1 MSKPCSPPFSR
12 SLLHPKYWV
21 TWFGMGVSAL
31 LSLAPVSIRHALGR
45 QLGSFIYRTNN
56 KRRHIIECNLK
67 HAFPELSEQ
76 ERGVMGLSSMQWY
89 GCALLDYSLL
99 FFIPRSKLGSYVEI
113 EGAEYI
119 DKAIAEG
126 RNVVLLLA
134 HSAMLDFAPA
144 ALGGKYTLYG
154 SYKPVSNPVV
164 DWMMARSRCKSVE
177 FVISRE
183 EGMMKLVRVLKPG
196 RVLVFLP
203 DEDLGLKHSGFAS
216 FFGVQ
221 KATLNTPA
229 RIAKMKDAVSL
240 PCYAWYNVKS
250 NKYTINIGA
259 PLEDFHS
266 DDKAEGGGV
275 LNQGLE
281 ELISLAPEQYM
292 WLMKMYKTRPEGE
305 GGLY

>member
-1 MSKPCSPPFSR
+1 MLEPCSPSFSQR
-12 SLLHPKYWV
+12 LLHPKYWV
-21 TWFGMGVSAL
+21 TWLGMGVSAL

-45 QLGSFIYRTNN
+45 QLGSFIYRTNH

-67 HAFPELSEQ
+67 HAFPELPEQ
-76 ERGVMGLSSMQWY
+76 ERDEMGLSSMQWY

-99 FFIPRSKLGSYVEI
+99 FFMSRSKLSANVDI
-113 EGAEYI
+113 KGAEHI

-126 RNVVLLLA
+126 SNVVLLLA

-144 ALGGKYTLYG
+144 ALGEEYTLYG
-154 SYKPVSNPVV
+154 SYKPVSNSVI

-196 RVLVFLP
+196 RVLIFLP
-203 DEDLGLKHSGFAS
+203 DEDLGLKHGDFAS

-229 RIAKMKDAVSL
+229 RIAKMKGAVSL
-240 PCYAWYNVKS
+240 PCYAWYNVKN
-250 NKYTINIGA
+250 NKYTINIGS
-259 PLEDFHS
+259 PLEGFHS
-266 DDKAEGGGV
+266 DDKAEGGRV

-292 WLMKMYKTRPEGE
+292 WLMTVYKTRPEGE